1 MIIGLP
7 HSSQSISV
15 VIGYFGPA
23 AVVVRLGFSARI
35 FAMMSAL
42 SAAPSFSSG
51 VSASICFLSSGDSL
65 VIAMRPRHFG
75 YLLQPSHGPRLPS
88 RKYSGEPQV
97 LHAIDVVIG
106 LGLGGSGLPSLSRL
120 MIVEQLGS
128 PFSFFTE

>member
-1 MIIGLP
+1 MIMGLP
-7 HSSQSISV
+7 PSSQSMSV

-51 VSASICFLSSGDSL
+51 VSASICFLSSGESL
-65 VIAMRPRHFG
+65 AIAMRPRHLG

-88 RKYSGEPQV
+88 RRYSGEPHV
-97 LHAIDVVIG
+97 LHEIDVVIG
-106 LGLGGSGLPSLSRL
+106 FGFGGIGLPEVSRL
-120 MIVEQLGS
+120 IIVEQLGS
-128 PFSFFTE
+128 PFSF